1 MEILGTF
8 RPLNFIDTLDA
19 LWKQSVGWLDDL
31 KGQERLEY
39 RLHDGSGS
47 PASPASPA
55 ALMKSVESV

>member
-31 KGQERLEY
+31 KGQERL
-39 RLHDGSGS
+39 
-47 PASPASPA
+47 
-55 ALMKSVESV
+55 